1 MTTVMIA
8 VVVLAV
14 LGAIFGLVLA
24 IASKVF
30 AVEVDPRE
38 EAILGCLPG
47 ANCGG
52 CGYPGCSGY
61 ASAVV
66 KGVAPVNACA
76 AGGEAVAAQIGEIMG
91 VSAGAAV
98 KQIAQVH
105 CTGCGQNYKQYTYV
119 GIHDCVAAS
128 KLPGGGDLG
137 CAYGCLG
144 LGSCEKA
151 CPFEAIHVIDGVA
164 RVDEE
169 KCKACNKC
177 VDICP
182 RHIIALEPYKTKR
195 HVTIPCSSHDK
206 GVDAR
211 KVCDNGCIGCSL
223 CAKSCPKEA
232 ITMVNNL
239 AVIDYEKCIGCGICA
254 QKCPR
259 KLITVDGKV
268 PEVKPAAP
276 RPPRLPLSSPRL
288 QLRRSLQRRPL
299 PPLRPRRLPSPRS
312 KYHKIARSRSGT
324 RDFAWMDGSAL
335 AAAAVVAQLEGGALG
350 GGAVGHVGVA
360 ATHLDLVQGA
370 VVLLAA
376 VVSTTVHRALDA
388 VVGGL
393 VHGEI
398 PP

>member
-1 MTTVMIA
+1 MAQTDSHRIVIT
-8 VVVLAV
+8 V
-14 LGAIFGLVLA
+14 LGKNRAGIVAAI
-24 IASKVF
+24 SK
-30 AVEVDPRE
+30 
-38 EAILGCLPG
+38 ILGE
-47 ANCGG
+47 ANVDIRDITQSIIEDIFTMTMLADMSES
-52 CGYPGCSGY
+52 PMDFTALQESL
-61 ASAVV
+61 
-66 KGVAPVNACA
+66 A

-105 CTGCGQNYKQYTYV
+105 CTGCGQHYKQYTYV

-151 CPFEAIHVIDGVA
+151 CPFDAIHVIDGVA

-276 RPPRLPLSSPRL
+276 KAAPAAAVKPAAPAAEKP
-288 QLRRSLQRRPL
+288 
-299 PPLRPRRLPSPRS
+299 
-312 KYHKIARSRSGT
+312 A
-324 RDFAWMDGSAL
+324 AE
-335 AAAAVVAQLEGGALG
+335 AAAAPKAEAP
-350 GGAVGHVGVA
+350 A
-360 ATHLDLVQGA
+360 
-370 VVLLAA
+370 
-376 VVSTTVHRALDA
+376 
-388 VVGGL
+388 
-393 VHGEI
+393 E
-398 PP
+398 PKE

>member
-1 MTTVMIA
+1 MDMQMILMA
-8 VVVLAV
+8 VVLVTVIGLIGAVILVVASIVMYVPVDARVEQITGVLA
-14 LGAIFGLVLA
+14 GATCGACGCAGGADYAKSIVEEGNGINKCIPGGAKTAAA
-24 IASKVF
+24 IA
-30 AVEVDPRE
+30 
-38 EAILGCLPG
+38 
-47 ANCGG
+47 
-52 CGYPGCSGY
+52 
-61 ASAVV
+61 
-66 KGVAPVNACA
+66 
-76 AGGEAVAAQIGEIMG
+76 EIMG
-91 VSAGAAV
+91 VEAGSMVPMKAVVACSGTGEKTSKRYTCEGISSCQAV
-98 KQIAQVH
+98 K
-105 CTGCGQNYKQYTYV
+105 GLY
-119 GIHDCVAAS
+119 
-128 KLPGGGDLG
+128 GGDG
-137 CAYGCLG
+137 ACAYGCLG

-151 CPFEAIHVIDGVA
+151 CPFDAIHVIDGVA

-276 RPPRLPLSSPRL
+276 KAAPAAAIKPAAPTAEKP
-288 QLRRSLQRRPL
+288 
-299 PPLRPRRLPSPRS
+299 
-312 KYHKIARSRSGT
+312 A
-324 RDFAWMDGSAL
+324 AE
-335 AAAAVVAQLEGGALG
+335 AAAAPKAEAP
-350 GGAVGHVGVA
+350 A
-360 ATHLDLVQGA
+360 
-370 VVLLAA
+370 
-376 VVSTTVHRALDA
+376 
-388 VVGGL
+388 
-393 VHGEI
+393 E
-398 PP
+398 PKE

>member
-1 MTTVMIA
+1 MPPLWSREWPCQLLPA
-8 VVVLAV
+8 
-14 LGAIFGLVLA
+14 LGAGEGGRPDRRDYGRVRWRR
-24 IASKVF
+24 S
-30 AVEVDPRE
+30 
-38 EAILGCLPG
+38 EADCPG
-47 ANCGG
+47 ALHRLR
-52 CGYPGCSGY
+52 PELQ
-61 ASAVV
+61 AVHLR
-66 KGVAPVNACA
+66 GHPRLR
-76 AGGEAVAAQIGEIMG
+76 AG
-91 VSAGAAV
+91 S
-98 KQIAQVH
+98 
-105 CTGCGQNYKQYTYV
+105 
-119 GIHDCVAAS
+119 AAS
-128 KLPGGGDLG
+128 GGGDQAAPG
-137 CAYGCLG
+137 GCLG

-151 CPFEAIHVIDGVA
+151 CPFDAIHVIDGVA

-276 RPPRLPLSSPRL
+276 KAAPAAAVKPAAPAAEKP
-288 QLRRSLQRRPL
+288 
-299 PPLRPRRLPSPRS
+299 
-312 KYHKIARSRSGT
+312 A
-324 RDFAWMDGSAL
+324 AE
-335 AAAAVVAQLEGGALG
+335 AAAAPKAEAP
-350 GGAVGHVGVA
+350 A
-360 ATHLDLVQGA
+360 
-370 VVLLAA
+370 
-376 VVSTTVHRALDA
+376 
-388 VVGGL
+388 
-393 VHGEI
+393 E
-398 PP
+398 PKE

>member
-276 RPPRLPLSSPRL
+276 KAARLPLSSPRL

-299 PPLRPRRLPSPRS
+299 PRLRPRRLPSPRS
-312 KYHKIARSRSGT
+312 KYHKNRAFPIGNARFCMDGRFSACSSRRGRPAGRRRTRWRRSWSRWSRSN
-324 RDFAWMDGSAL
+324 
-335 AAAAVVAQLEGGALG
+335 
-350 GGAVGHVGVA
+350 
-360 ATHLDLVQGA
+360 
-370 VVLLAA
+370 
-376 VVSTTVHRALDA
+376 
-388 VVGGL
+388 
-393 VHGEI
+393 

>member
-1 MTTVMIA
+1 MASSSDTVNA
-8 VVVLAV
+8 VRGFVPPQNDDERRLMRRVEELCRVAVNRGIPRYTGFLSDREQSLAQAACNKAGCSCIRFWGGFDAAERRVLCIEPPDAWQEEPLAYLQCTAYGDKLPTHRDY
-14 LGAIFGLVLA
+14 LGAILGLGLERSCVGDLLA
-24 IASKVF
+24 DPELF
-30 AVEVDPRE
+30 AIFENGDVD
-38 EAILGCLPG
+38 
-47 ANCGG
+47 
-52 CGYPGCSGY
+52 
-61 ASAVV
+61 
-66 KGVAPVNACA
+66 
-76 AGGEAVAAQIGEIMG
+76 AQIGEIMG

-151 CPFEAIHVIDGVA
+151 CPFDAIHVIDGVA

-276 RPPRLPLSSPRL
+276 
-288 QLRRSLQRRPL
+288 
-299 PPLRPRRLPSPRS
+299 
-312 KYHKIARSRSGT
+312 K
-324 RDFAWMDGSAL
+324 
-335 AAAAVVAQLEGGALG
+335 AAPVVAE
-350 GGAVGHVGVA
+350 
-360 ATHLDLVQGA
+360 D
-370 VVLLAA
+370 
-376 VVSTTVHRALDA
+376 
-388 VVGGL
+388 
-393 VHGEI
+393 
-398 PP
+398 

>member
-1 MTTVMIA
+1 MTTVIIA

-38 EAILGCLPG
+38 GAILGCLPG

-151 CPFEAIHVIDGVA
+151 CPFDAIHVIDGVA

-239 AVIDYEKCIGCGICA
+239 AVIDYEKCLS
-254 QKCPR
+254 
-259 KLITVDGKV
+259 LI
-268 PEVKPAAP
+268 
-276 RPPRLPLSSPRL
+276 
-288 QLRRSLQRRPL
+288 
-299 PPLRPRRLPSPRS
+299 
-312 KYHKIARSRSGT
+312 HI
-324 RDFAWMDGSAL
+324 
-335 AAAAVVAQLEGGALG
+335 
-350 GGAVGHVGVA
+350 
-360 ATHLDLVQGA
+360 
-370 VVLLAA
+370 
-376 VVSTTVHRALDA
+376 
-388 VVGGL
+388 
-393 VHGEI
+393 
-398 PP
+398 